1 MVTSKKTK
9 AKSIVLLII
18 ILSIFS
24 ILTSRQKVEI
34 IYFMNPR
41 CSIANQSST
50 IIEEIKKEFGDK
62 INLRELRVNMYSND
76 PPDTEE
82 IKILRE
88 RYRVY
93 GVPTIIIN
101 GKEFTTQYTKDN
113 LEKEI
118 CNNFI
123 MKPKVCA

>member
-1 MVTSKKTK
+1 
-9 AKSIVLLII
+9 
-18 ILSIFS
+18 
-24 ILTSRQKVEI
+24 
-34 IYFMNPR
+34 MNPR